1 MTQERFVF
9 GEGKIS
15 GYISIFLGLLS
26 FLAVFC
32 FQFPEWLTS
41 PEFREVYT
49 GKSMVIL
56 LTSVIVA
63 SFFLQYSAFCS
74 ARKSIGL

>member
-1 MTQERFVF
+1 MTPARLKI

-15 GYISIFLGLLS
+15 GYVSIFLGLLS

-49 GKSMVIL
+49 
-56 LTSVIVA
+56 
-63 SFFLQYSAFCS
+63 
-74 ARKSIGL
+74 